1 MANLRQF
8 LEYEVDRIVGIID
21 ILQKRMIDAPKGS
34 LRVSKNNKYVQY
46 YHCTPDNKM
55 GKYIPKQQEELIQQ
69 LIQKTYDR
77 RVLKLAEKRLKQF
90 TNILKDYEDDEIE
103 RIFYNE
109 HPEKQPFIE
118 KVEPTW
124 EERCKKWKEKEYEP
138 KGFQEGSTVI
148 MTERGERVRSKSE
161 KIMADYFFRN
171 GIEYKYECPK
181 YLNGIGIV
189 YPDFTFLH
197 PKTGEEIYR
206 EHCGMVDVP
215 SYARKMVQKIDTYE
229 NNGIFQGERLIVTYE
244 TENSILGTKKIEQMV
259 EQYLK

>member
-1 MANLRQF
+1 MKELKQLLISKQENL
-8 LEYEVDRIVGIID
+8 VRIISICKES
-21 ILQKRMIDAPKGS
+21 LQDAPPGN
-34 LRVSKNNKYVQY
+34 LRVSKTKNFTQF
-46 YHCTPDNKM
+46 YHNSGEDYAR
-55 GKYIPKQQEELIQQ
+55 KYISKNDLD
-69 LIQKTYDR
+69 LVKKLAQKSYDEK
-77 RVLKLAEKRLKQF
+77 VLKLAEKRLKQF
-90 TNILKDYEDDEIE
+90 KNILKDYEEDEIE
-103 RIFYNE
+103 RIFYKE
-109 HPEKQPFIE
+109 HPEKQPFIK
-118 KVEPTW
+118 KVEHTW
-124 EERCKKWKEKEYEP
+124 EEKLNSWKSEEYEP
-138 KGFQEGSTVI
+138 KGFKEGSAII

-197 PKTGEEIYR
+197 PKTGEEIYW
-206 EHCGMVDVP
+206 EHCGMVDVS

-259 EQYLK
+259 EHYLK